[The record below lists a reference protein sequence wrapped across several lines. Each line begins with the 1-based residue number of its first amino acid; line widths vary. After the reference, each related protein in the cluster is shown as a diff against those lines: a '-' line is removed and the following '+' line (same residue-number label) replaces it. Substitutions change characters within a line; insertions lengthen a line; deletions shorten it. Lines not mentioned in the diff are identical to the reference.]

1 MGGGDDARLDELGA
15 LTMGDCDEGGLEDDA
30 NLVVVVVGGFTTGD
44 LSDGVAVVELD
55 DDAA

>member
-30 NLVVVVVGGFTTGD
+30 NLVVVGGFTTGD